1 MAMNPM
7 QKKAR
12 TSFLMGMLIT
22 LLITGIIIGLLV
34 FMVINLMKEK
44 ETLEGNRVDIY
55 VLNQDVKSGQVLTE
69 DMFVRKQVDKTTIP
83 SDATATAQVIYN
95 WYLQMK
101 DGTMVQTGKNSDGQY
116 YLYYIDS
123 TGNEVVINQESAT
136 GNYYTEDRS
145 GNKTYVELN
154 NVPVIA
160 KLDMKAN
167 TVITPNL
174 VSQSNEKTTKDM
186 RVQDYNVIV
195 LPVDL
200 MDGDI
205 VDIRLMAPNGQDFIV
220 ISKKTVEIPLNSDG
234 TYLADTVRLCLRED
248 EILTLSSAI
257 VEASGIQGAK
267 LYATRYKEAG
277 IQDAAVP
284 TYTPN
289 SAVTT
294 LIGVNSSGA
303 ISNPNIIEEAKNELR
318 RRYQSPATE
327 ARNQYLQSIINND
340 PSYDTNV
347 QAGMQE
353 SITNAETA
361 RKKYLESL

>member
-22 LLITGIIIGLLV
+22 LLIAGIIIGFLV
-34 FMVINLMKEK
+34 YLVINLTKEK
-44 ETLEGNRVDIY
+44 ETLLGNRVYIY

-69 DMFVRKQVDKTTIP
+69 DMFTTKQVDKTTIP
-83 SDATATAQVIYN
+83 SDATATAQVISN
-95 WYLQMK
+95 WFLQTK

-116 YLYYIDS
+116 YLYYTDS
-123 TGNEVVINQESAT
+123 IGSEVVIHQETAT
-136 GNYYTEDRS
+136 DNYYTEDRN
-145 GNKTYVELN
+145 GNKTYIELN

-174 VSQSNEKTTKDM
+174 VSQSNEKTTDDM

-200 MDGDI
+200 MDGDY
-205 VDIRLMAPNGQDFIV
+205 VDIRLMVPNGQDFIV
-220 ISKKTVEIPLNSDG
+220 ISKKIVEIPLNSDG
-234 TYLADTVRLCLRED
+234 TYLTDTVRLNLRED
-248 EILTLSSAI
+248 EILVLSSAI
-257 VEASGIQGAK
+257 VEASGIPGAK

-277 IQDAAVP
+277 LQDAAIP

-289 SAVTT
+289 ASVTA
-294 LIGVNSSGA
+294 LIGINSSGT
-303 ISNPNIIEEAKNELR
+303 ISNPNIIEEAKSELR

-340 PSYDTNV
+340 PTYDTNV
-347 QAGMQE
+347 QSGMQE
-353 SITNAETA
+353 SITNAESA